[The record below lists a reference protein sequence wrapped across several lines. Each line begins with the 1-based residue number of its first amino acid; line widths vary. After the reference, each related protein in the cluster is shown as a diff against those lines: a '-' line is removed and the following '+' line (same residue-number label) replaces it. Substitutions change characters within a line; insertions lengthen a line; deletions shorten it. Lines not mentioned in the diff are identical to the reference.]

1 MDEIV
6 RQAVARAIVT
16 MRNNLGERITIDD
29 LARAAM
35 FSKFHFTR
43 VFLRVTGLSPGRFL
57 SALRLA
63 EAKRLLATTVISVAD
78 ISHQVG
84 YNSVGTFSARFSG
97 SVGVSPSGYRQL
109 HGTAPRIADR
119 QSPPGPWATVR
130 GQVRVSPQAE
140 VGPVFVGLFAARIA
154 EGAPVRHVILPEP
167 GPYVLPE
174 VPLGSWY
181 VLTHAYGT
189 GASDNHTL
197 RPFTGLAGP
206 MTIHRGVTASLADV
220 RLRPRHGFDPPVLLA
235 LPDLRQAAAGRP
247 MAV

>member
-6 RQAVARAIVT
+6 RQAVARAIMT
-16 MRNNLGERITIDD
+16 MRDNLGERLTIDD

-84 YNSVGTFSARFSG
+84 YNSVGTFSARFSS
-97 SVGVSPSGYRQL
+97 SVGLSPTGYRQL
-109 HGTAPRIADR
+109 HGASPRVTDR
-119 QSPPGPWATVR
+119 QAQPGSTATVR
-130 GQVRVSPQAE
+130 GQVRVPPSAE
-140 VGPVFVGLFAARIA
+140 VGPVFVGLFAAKIA
-154 EGAPVRHVILPEP
+154 EGAPARHVILPRP
-167 GPYVLPE
+167 GPYALAD

-189 GASDNHTL
+189 SALDHHTV
-197 RPFTGLAGP
+197 RPFTGLTGP
-206 MTIHRGVTASLADV
+206 VTIHRGVTATLAEV
-220 RLRPRHGFDPPVLLA
+220 RVRPRHGFDPPVLLA
-235 LPDLRQAAAGRP
+235 LPDLRQAAVPRP